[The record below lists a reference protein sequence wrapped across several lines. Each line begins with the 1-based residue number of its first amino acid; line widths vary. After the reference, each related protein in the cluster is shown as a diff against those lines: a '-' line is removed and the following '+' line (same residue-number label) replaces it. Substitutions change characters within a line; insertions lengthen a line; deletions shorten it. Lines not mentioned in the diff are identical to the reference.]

1 MSEADKIIK
10 SLRDSGKKVEEFY
23 MSNKTS
29 DKNVADIE
37 KYIKNIKQYINLVLD
52 KGYCDCNELN
62 VISMGKYCDGSK
74 NVAYS
79 MQNILAELEQK
90 DKKIRELEEYISIA
104 PNLDE
109 MTATKYIN
117 IQREA
122 YIRGKAEEQQRA
134 EQIIYENYIPKQ
146 VVIETLNKHK
156 FAYEELSKMYNN
168 THYEDDEIR
177 ARDFYVKVTEDSI
190 VQVLTKLLGGE
201 K

>member
-1 MSEADKIIK
+1 MN
-10 SLRDSGKKVEEFY
+10 
-23 MSNKTS
+23 NKTS
-29 DKNVADIE
+29 DKNVANIE
-37 KYIKNIKQYINLVLD
+37 DDV
-52 KGYCDCNELN
+52 NELKSIMN
-62 VISMGKYCDGSK
+62 LRTESGF
-74 NVAYS
+74 AYS
-79 MQNILAELEQK
+79 QKNTLKLQKSIRNVLAEREQ
-90 DKKIRELEEYISIA
+90 DKKRIQELEEYISIA

-146 VVIETLNKHK
+146 VVIDELNRHK
-156 FAYEELSKMYNN
+156 LAYEEFNKMYNN
-168 THYEDDEIR
+168 TYYEDDEKR
-177 ARDFYVKVTEDSI
+177 ARDFYMIVTEDRI

>member
-10 SLRDSGKKVEEFY
+10 NLKNSGKKVEEFY

-29 DKNVADIE
+29 DINVANIE
-37 KYIKNIKQYINLVLD
+37 DDVMSQEAF
-52 KGYCDCNELN
+52 NELIDN
-62 VISMGKYCDGSK
+62 FEV
-74 NVAYS
+74 VATLTMHGRKSIKHYVKV
-79 MQNILAELEQK
+79 MQAELEQK
-90 DKKIRELEEYISIA
+90 DKRIQELEEYISIA

-117 IQREA
+117 IQREV

-146 VVIETLNKHK
+146 AVIDQLNRHK
-156 FAYEELSKMYNN
+156 LAYEELSKMYNN

-177 ARDFYVKVTEDSI
+177 ARDFYVIVTEDRI
-190 VQVLTKLLGGE
+190 VHVLTKLLGGE